1 MLIPFL
7 VLLFKI
13 LPMVSSLN
21 NLRVLIESN
30 KPFITRVDEFL
41 KDESGSINDG
51 NSSFVFDRNLLNLKM
66 YLLFFFFNDKKV
78 IR

>member
-1 MLIPFL
+1 
-7 VLLFKI
+7 
-13 LPMVSSLN
+13 MVSSLN

-51 NSSFVFDRNLLNLKM
+51 NSSFVFDKFIKFKNVSLVLM
-66 YLLFFFFNDKKV
+66 IKKY
-78 IR
+78 